1 MTFPEVLMEMV
12 WRDRQ
17 NLRANEQD
25 SYDNLAAAVYA
36 LRIMT
41 GLTVEQLAARLS
53 LNTYKLNLIEKRG
66 GPVDMADIHRM
77 VIVARDFSLNKL
89 VLYFERVALLQ
100 RGKMRKK
107 RPERATL

>member
-1 MTFPEVLMEMV
+1 LTFPEVLMQMIWQE
-12 WRDRQ
+12 RQ
-17 NLRANEQD
+17 NLRAGELDN
-25 SYDNLAAAVYA
+25 YDNLSAAVYA
-36 LRIMT
+36 LRTMT

-77 VIVARDFSLNKL
+77 VVVARDFSLNKL
-89 VLYFERVALLQ
+89 VVYFERMELLQ

-107 RPERATL
+107 RPVHATL